1 MEKKRWI
8 IKDLS
13 SNGWFKKTI
22 GFILF
27 IDKDREKA
35 HRFKS
40 KKGAESFRRKIIKC
54 LGEKYEVEQF

>member
-13 SNGWFKKTI
+13 GDGWFKNTI
-22 GFILF
+22 GVIL
-27 IDKDREKA
+27 ITDKDREEA

-40 KKGAESFRRKIIKC
+40 KKGAESFMRKIIKC
-54 LGEKYEVEQF
+54 LGEQYEVEQF